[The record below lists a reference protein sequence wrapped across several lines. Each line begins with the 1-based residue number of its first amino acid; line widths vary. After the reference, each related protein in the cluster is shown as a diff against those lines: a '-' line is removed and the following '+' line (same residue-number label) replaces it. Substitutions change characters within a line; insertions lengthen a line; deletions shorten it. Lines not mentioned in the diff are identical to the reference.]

1 MQTKRLFFRELQ
13 MSDAARLF
21 EIYSDKEAMKYREAP
36 HHETIDDSFKMLTR
50 DAEVRFTKY
59 EFRFA
64 IIEQETNLLIGTI
77 MYQPIYHKAIIGYSL
92 AKESWGNG
100 YATEIVNWIINY
112 LKQQKFNLIE
122 AWVRKENL
130 ASSKV
135 LKKNEF
141 KKISQTIFPNSF
153 FYQLNLN

>member
-1 MQTKRLFFRELQ
+1 MQTKRLLFRELQ

-21 EIYSDKEAMKYREAP
+21 EIYSDKDAMKYREVP
-36 HHETIDDSFKMLTR
+36 HHKTIDDSFKMLIR
-50 DAEVRFTKY
+50 DAEVRLTKY

-77 MYQPIYHKAIIGYSL
+77 MYQPIYNKAIIGYSI

-100 YATEIVNWIINY
+100 YATEVVNWMINH
-112 LKQQKFNLIE
+112 LKQKKYNLIE
-122 AWVRKENL
+122 AWVIKENS
-130 ASSKV
+130 ASCKV
-135 LKKNEF
+135 LEKNEF

-153 FYQLNLN
+153 FYKLHLN